1 MTYLS
6 VRCRRVAFPLIV
18 HRSVEAPIRH
28 FPFGRVACALLLVAA
43 PLRAQEA
50 KDRPLIDSLFAAMA
64 QADAAKDL
72 PDLSRCS
79 VTPGSFARMC
89 EGLLLTRRAE
99 LAGQSDDANRAE
111 ALLRRTVEEK
121 PEWAVAWYG
130 LGVARFEL
138 ARFKVLAREGPRQGA
153 GVSWVAGGTA
163 ALVRALELEPTLL
176 GAGEALARA
185 PMPREGVSRV
195 AERLAILKRLR
206 GSLTMTPASRLALGQ
221 LEREAGNADT
231 ATVLLGEAM
240 AAGADSGVAMLEM
253 ARALHK
259 AGRPVE
265 GRGLLFAGAE
275 RTTTPES
282 KRRYREELSWVAT
295 PQEMASWD
303 SAAAPQRKAWLE
315 NFWGGRDVRE
325 GRAEGERLIE
335 HYVRMDYA
343 SRNFKITIPQVGR
356 QKTRS
361 VAVATDV
368 DWIPTT
374 TVVSSDAPTPTAAQA
389 DADADLASDN
399 TYSALVGVKVPFRV
413 FSVTQD
419 LIDDRG
425 IVWIRHGKPDLKT
438 VTVGGTAGEAWLYRR
453 SGEPAL
459 VLFFAEA
466 DFDGSTG
473 ASVLVP
479 TPAGGLPE
487 AINQLCGGGMGMCD
501 GLQGNAVSA
510 GRGSNTDGSPR
521 RIGAS
526 EVRASPDQI
535 RNQRNAGIA
544 QIKRAVTSDAFPRTF
559 EAPLDPIAQIYGLDR
574 ASGGSPRLV
583 VAFALPGEKLTY
595 TTPPEA
601 GGRAIYPVRVRLLS
615 IDQATGAR
623 YELDSLRQFAAATP
637 LKEGQYLTGVAEM
650 KVPAGRYT
658 TTLVLTQDGG
668 KGALARLAAVEA
680 PTNTGLRVS
689 DVVLGREGSGVTW
702 NSGST
707 RVAMN
712 PLNAYA
718 KGATAELYYQLS
730 GLKVGQSYATKLE
743 FLPSSEKETKPKLS
757 LSFSASADADR
768 VEVARSIGL
777 ENLEPGSYRL
787 RVTVSGAGATST
799 ATAWLVI
806 AKK

>member
-1 MTYLS
+1 M
-6 VRCRRVAFPLIV
+6 VVASEV
-18 HRSVEAPIRH
+18 PIRQ
-28 FPFGRVACALLLVAA
+28 FSICRIACALLLIAS
-43 PLRAQEA
+43 PLGAQEA
-50 KDRPLIDSLFAAMA
+50 KDRPLLDSLFAAMA
-64 QADAAKDL
+64 QAKTAADL
-72 PDLSRCS
+72 PAVSRCS
-79 VTPGSFARMC
+79 VSPGSFARMC

-99 LAGQSDDANRAE
+99 LAGQVDDANRAE

-121 PEWAVAWYG
+121 SDWAVAWYG

-138 ARFKVLAREGPRQGA
+138 ARFKVLAREGPRQVA
-153 GVSWVAGGTA
+153 GLSWVAGGTA
-163 ALVRALELEPTLL
+163 ALVRALELDPTLI
-176 GAGEALARA
+176 GAAEALARA

-195 AERLAILKRLR
+195 TERLAILRRLR
-206 GSLTMTPASRLALGQ
+206 GSLQLSPASRLALGRV
-221 LEREAGNADT
+221 EREGGNPDT
-231 ATVLLGEAM
+231 AAVLLGEAM

-253 ARALHK
+253 ARALHQ

-275 RTTTPES
+275 RTTTEES
-282 KRRYREELSWVAT
+282 KRRYREELSWVAS
-295 PQEMASWD
+295 PEELASWD
-303 SAAAPQRKAWLE
+303 STAAPQRKAWLE

-325 GRAEGERLIE
+325 GRGDGERLIE
-335 HYVRMDYA
+335 HYVRMDFA
-343 SRNFKITIPQVGR
+343 SKNFKVTIPQVGR

-361 VAVATDV
+361 VALSTDT
-368 DWIPTT
+368 DWIPGNTL
-374 TVVSSDAPTPTAAQA
+374 VSSDAPAPTAEQVEAE
-389 DADADLASDN
+389 ADLATTNAYAS
-399 TYSALVGVKVPFRV
+399 TVGIKVPFRIFEV
-413 FSVTQD
+413 QQD
-419 LIDDRG
+419 LMDDRG
-425 IVWIRHGKPDLKT
+425 IIWIRHGKPDLKT
-438 VTVGGTAGEAWLYRR
+438 ATVGGTAGEAWLYRR
-453 SGEPAL
+453 AGEPAL

-466 DFDGSTG
+466 DFDGTTG

-501 GLQGNAVSA
+501 WLQGNAASA
-510 GRGSNTDGSPR
+510 GRGSNGNGSPNNLR
-521 RIGAS
+521 AS
-526 EVRASPDQI
+526 EMRASPDLA
-535 RNQRNAGIA
+535 RKMRFAGIE
-544 QIKRAVTSDAFPRTF
+544 QIKRAVTTDAFPRTF
-559 EAPLDPIAQIYGLDR
+559 DAPLDPIAQVYGLDR
-574 ASGGSPRLV
+574 AAGGSPRLV

-595 TTPPEA
+595 STPPEA
-601 GGRAIYPVRVRLLS
+601 GGRAVYPVRVRLLS

-623 YELDSLRQFAAATP
+623 FELDTLRQFAAATP

-680 PTNTGLRVS
+680 PTNQGLRIS

-702 NSGST
+702 NSGTT

-730 GLKVGQSYATKLE
+730 GLKSGQAYVTRLE
-743 FLPSSEKETKPKLS
+743 FLPAAEKEAKAKLS
-757 LSFSASADADR
+757 LSFPATADAER
-768 VEVARSIGL
+768 AEVVRSIGL
-777 ENLEPGSYRL
+777 ENLDPGSYRL
-787 RVTVSGAGATST
+787 RVTVTGAGASTT

>member
-1 MTYLS
+1 M
-6 VRCRRVAFPLIV
+6 
-18 HRSVEAPIRH
+18 
-28 FPFGRVACALLLVAA
+28 LLLAS

-50 KDRPLIDSLFAAMA
+50 KDRPLLDSLFATMA
-64 QADAAKDL
+64 QATAAKDL
-72 PDLSRCS
+72 PDVGRCS
-79 VTPGSFARMC
+79 ATTGSLARLC

-99 LAGQSDDANRAE
+99 LAAQVGDANRAE
-111 ALLRRTVEEK
+111 GLLRRTVEEK
-121 PEWAVAWYG
+121 PDWAVAWYG

-138 ARFKVLAREGPRQGA
+138 ARLKVLAREGPRQVA
-153 GVSWVAGGTA
+153 GLSWVAGGTA
-163 ALVRALELEPTLL
+163 ALVRALELDPTLL

-185 PMPREGVSRV
+185 PMPREGASRV

-206 GSLTMTPASRLALGQ
+206 GSLGLTPSSRLALGR
-221 LEREAGNADT
+221 LEREAGNPDT
-231 ATVLLGEAM
+231 ATMLLGEAM
-240 AAGADSGVAMLEM
+240 AAGADSGVTMLEM
-253 ARALHK
+253 ARALHQ

-275 RTTTPES
+275 RTTTAES

-303 SAAAPQRKAWLE
+303 STPAPQRTGWLE
-315 NFWGGRDVRE
+315 NFWGDRDVRE
-325 GRAEGERLIE
+325 GRGEGERLIE
-335 HYVRMDYA
+335 HYVRMDFA
-343 SRNFKITIPQVGR
+343 TKNFKVTIPQVGR

-361 VAVATDV
+361 VALSTDT
-368 DWIPTT
+368 DWIPENGSTT
-374 TVVSSDAPTPTAAQA
+374 TPPAPTLVASGGDAAA
-389 DADADLASDN
+389 EASADLA
-399 TYSALVGVKVPFRV
+399 TVEAYSSVVGIKVPFRI
-413 FSVTQD
+413 FDVTQD

-438 VTVGGTAGEAWLYRR
+438 MTVGGTAGEAWLYRR

-479 TPAGGLPE
+479 TPAGGSPE
-487 AINQLCGGGMGMCD
+487 AINQLCGGGVGLCD
-501 GLQGNAVSA
+501 GLQGIAVTA
-510 GRGSNTDGSPR
+510 GRGSNMNGSPNR
-521 RIGAS
+521 TGAS
-526 EVRASPDQI
+526 GIRVSPDQI
-535 RNQRNAGIA
+535 RQQRDEGIA
-544 QIKRAVTSDAFPRTF
+544 QIKRAVTTDAFARTF
-559 EAPLDPIAQIYGLDR
+559 DAPLDPIAQVYGLDR
-574 ASGGSPRLV
+574 AAGGSPRLV
-583 VAFALPGEKLTY
+583 VAFALPGEKLSY
-595 TTPPEA
+595 STPPEA
-601 GGRAIYPVRVRLLS
+601 GGRAVYPVRVRLLS
-615 IDQATGAR
+615 IDQVTGAR
-623 YELDSLRQFAAATP
+623 FELDSLRQFATATP

-680 PTNTGLRVS
+680 PANQGLRIS

-702 NSGST
+702 NSGTT

-712 PLNAYA
+712 PLNAYS
-718 KGATAELYYQLS
+718 KGMTAELYYQLS
-730 GLKVGQSYATKLE
+730 GLKSGQSYVTKLE
-743 FLPSSEKETKPKLS
+743 FVPAADKEGKAKLS
-757 LSFSASADADR
+757 LSFPATADADR
-768 VEVARSIGL
+768 AEVVRSIGL

-787 RVTVSGAGATST
+787 RVTVTGAGASSS